1 MKLQPHEIEIV
12 GTWIMKDGKMIG
24 DDNERRISWII
35 ENAFEELGKGE
46 GGWSTLYQD
55 RDDQRLWDLTYP
67 QGEMH
72 GGRPRRLG
80 VLSLDEVARKYG
92 LGRFA

>member
-1 MKLQPHEIEIV
+1 
-12 GTWIMKDGKMIG
+12 MKDNKVTG
-24 DDNERRISWII
+24 DDNERRISWLI

-55 RDDQRLWDLTYP
+55 RVDQRLWELTHP
-67 QGEMH
+67 RGEMH
-72 GGRPRRLG
+72 GGGPRRLA

-92 LGRFA
+92 LGRLA